1 MLILESHHA
10 QTSKTSSTKAKVSV
24 GLRLPSKPK
33 PLTLYVQYDV
43 EIIDDANPKNKLK
56 TKEEE
61 IIHSQ

>member
-1 MLILESHHA
+1 MLILESHA
-10 QTSKTSSTKAKVSV
+10 QKSKTSSTKAKFSV

-33 PLTLYVQYDV
+33 PLALYVQYDV
-43 EIIDDANPKNKLK
+43 EIIDDSNPKNKLK